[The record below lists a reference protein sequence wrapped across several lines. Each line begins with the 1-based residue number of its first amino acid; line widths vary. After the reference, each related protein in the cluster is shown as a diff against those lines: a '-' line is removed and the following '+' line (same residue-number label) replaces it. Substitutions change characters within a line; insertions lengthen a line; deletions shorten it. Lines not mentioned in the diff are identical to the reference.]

1 VELSKIKLFNTFAGI
16 LFFGVCH
23 QKIEL
28 ASSIIL
34 ERVYLTSL
42 KLLTIFYYWVKLN
55 GYTEMIILLV
65 RKDEVTV
72 VFCIERQLV
81 MV

>member
-1 VELSKIKLFNTFAGI
+1 MNFCLDRISQQIFIFVELFKIKLFNTFAGI
-16 LFFGVCH
+16 LFFGVRH

-42 KLLTIFYYWVKLN
+42 KLLTIFYFWVKLN
-55 GYTEMIILLV
+55 G
-65 RKDEVTV
+65 
-72 VFCIERQLV
+72 
-81 MV
+81 

>member
-1 VELSKIKLFNTFAGI
+1 MNFCLDRISQQIFIFVELFKIKLFNTFTGI

-34 ERVYLTSL
+34 ERVYLISL
-42 KLLTIFYYWVKLN
+42 KLLTIFYFWVKLN
-55 GYTEMIILLV
+55 G
-65 RKDEVTV
+65 
-72 VFCIERQLV
+72 
-81 MV
+81 

>member
-1 VELSKIKLFNTFAGI
+1 MNFCLDRISQKNLIFVELSKIKLFNTFAGI

-34 ERVYLTSL
+34 ERIYLPSL

-55 GYTEMIILLV
+55 G
-65 RKDEVTV
+65 
-72 VFCIERQLV
+72 
-81 MV
+81 